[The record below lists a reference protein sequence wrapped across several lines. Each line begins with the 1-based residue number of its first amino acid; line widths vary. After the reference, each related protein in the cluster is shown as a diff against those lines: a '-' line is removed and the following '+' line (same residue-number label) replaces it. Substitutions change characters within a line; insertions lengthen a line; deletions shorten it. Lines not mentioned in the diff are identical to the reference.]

1 MAKKVNSKEA
11 VQAISRREAFVGH
24 GAMSAR
30 GHSGPGDHLLFGRLP
45 QSVGEQMKGVKDVDY
60 VVQSYSTPIGF
71 HSAEHGWI
79 IPDVKYSPTT
89 SKHQTYLKRG
99 AEASGRPVVK
109 DANPKPKS

>member
-1 MAKKVNSKEA
+1 MAKKVNSSEA
-11 VQAISRREAFVGH
+11 IQAISRREAFVGH

-45 QSVGEQMKGVKDVDY
+45 QSVGEQLKGVNDVDY
-60 VVQSYSTPIGF
+60 VVQSYATPIGF
-71 HSAEHGWI
+71 HSKEHGWI

-99 AEASGRPVVK
+99 AAESGRPVVK
-109 DANPKPKS
+109 DANPKPKQ